1 MARKWRDT
9 DNVDPFNAS
18 DPVMPSEDA
27 DAWHDGSD
35 DCNLDDGAYEAPKT
49 KKSHPSENFKRQLS
63 PVDNVDTDE
72 EDELTNSDEYQ
83 DDEDNF
89 DDERDEDASQKAT
102 SGRAYKMTAG
112 GANKKSSKLTFKF
125 IAIVIVIFSVAI
137 SFIGIVSTFIGRA
150 FSNIGSS
157 SSREYSYSEL
167 VDELNNRGYHVDE
180 WSETSED
187 DEYSEEASAETYLT
201 SVIDDRLSALK
212 NDNNLRQMIIEDF
225 NYKFAGAYGFM
236 PEEAGLDSSA
246 FADKVLNSYSYE
258 ISNVYAFPDEGEG
271 HVYAYIGANQFWDF
285 NEVFDRLAQS
295 YLSENNLMYPTNPNF
310 TAEQK
315 AQIRSYFEEAINT
328 AWEPSEDYISF
339 NFTLEGDTWSID
351 EDAYQEEIEYAFSI
365 YNQQ

>member
-1 MARKWRDT
+1 
-9 DNVDPFNAS
+9 
-18 DPVMPSEDA
+18 
-27 DAWHDGSD
+27 
-35 DCNLDDGAYEAPKT
+35 
-49 KKSHPSENFKRQLS
+49 
-63 PVDNVDTDE
+63 
-72 EDELTNSDEYQ
+72 
-83 DDEDNF
+83 
-89 DDERDEDASQKAT
+89 
-102 SGRAYKMTAG
+102 MTAG

-137 SFIGIVSTFIGRA
+137 SFIGIVSTFIGKA

-157 SSREYSYSEL
+157 SSRDYSYSEL
-167 VDELNNRGYHVDE
+167 VDELNNRGYNTKP
-180 WSETSED
+180 WTGNSQD
-187 DEYSEEASAETYLT
+187 DDYSEEASAETYLT

-212 NDNNLRQMIIEDF
+212 NDDNLRQMIIEDF

-246 FADKVLNSYSYE
+246 YADKVLNSYSYK
-258 ISNVYAFPDEGEG
+258 INNVYAFPDEGEG
-271 HVYAYIGANQFWDF
+271 RVYAYIGANQFWDF
-285 NEVFDRLAQS
+285 NEVFDRLAQA
-295 YLSENNLMYPTNPNF
+295 YLSENNLMYPTSPNF

-351 EDAYQEEIEYAFSI
+351 EDTYQKEIEYAFSI